1 MSYANKRSRLG
12 LGLTAVLVACI
23 NITGCGPALTTPGTT
38 DVSGT
43 WFAAGPAAGMSD
55 ITMVLTQT
63 GDGHISGTFT
73 ATGTQGEQVCPATG
87 VCSLS
92 SKIDG
97 LNTVLQ
103 ISLNL
108 IGAGSFTGQM
118 TTTTELRGAIR
129 QTDISPVSFERV
141 AAP

>member
-1 MSYANKRSRLG
+1 MMSYANKRSRLG

-63 GDGHISGTFT
+63 GDGHISGTF
-73 ATGTQGEQVCPATG
+73 
-87 VCSLS
+87 
-92 SKIDG
+92 
-97 LNTVLQ
+97 
-103 ISLNL
+103 SLNL
-108 IGAGSFTGQM
+108 IGDGTFTGQM
-118 TTTTELRGAIR
+118 TTATELRGAIR